1 MAQII
6 SIKKMR
12 QNNDP
17 DVFINQVLNDPARL
31 ARVKARQVEAREKAK
46 REAEEAERKA
56 KAHEEF
62 QTFTLKLSVAFAAC
76 MTVLATIVAL
86 IH

>member
-1 MAQII
+1 MEQII

-12 QNNDP
+12 ENNDP

-31 ARVKARQVEAREKAK
+31 ERVRQKQIEARTRAK

-62 QTFTLKLSVAFAAC
+62 QTFTLKLSVSFAAC

-86 IH
+86 VH

>member
-6 SIKKMR
+6 SIRKLR
-12 QNNDP
+12 ENNDP

-31 ARVKARQVEAREKAK
+31 ARVREHQVKARAKAK

-56 KAHEEF
+56 KAQEEF
-62 QTFTLKLSVAFAAC
+62 QTFTLKLSVAFAGC
-76 MTVLATIVAL
+76 MTVFATVVAL
-86 IH
+86 VH

>member
-12 QNNDP
+12 ENNDP

-31 ARVKARQVEAREKAK
+31 ERVRQKQIEARTRAK
-46 REAEEAERKA
+46 REVEEAERKA

-86 IH
+86 VH